1 MADYPGRPAGQ
12 NVQPGLDRPLA
23 CGLRGHRVCLA
34 ARRQLDRYG
43 ERCRRGDGG
52 GQRHQRHDQSIKGA
66 LQSATTG
73 RYPDALAQLSTAAAS
88 VADAQG
94 IATDLAKVG
103 DVSTLTE
110 WLTRT
115 KTFDDALG
123 LLWQAMIDSNG
134 RVTIQVTA
142 ALKAESDA
150 QALLPD
156 NNSILQVVLYE
167 LAGDLTSDGLA
178 IEAAKGQL
186 ATALSD
192 LTGGMVVGQ

>member
-1 MADYPGRPAGQ
+1 M
-12 NVQPGLDRPLA
+12 
-23 CGLRGHRVCLA
+23 
-34 ARRQLDRYG
+34 
-43 ERCRRGDGG
+43 
-52 GQRHQRHDQSIKGA
+52 
-66 LQSATTG
+66 
-73 RYPDALAQLSTAAAS
+73 
-88 VADAQG
+88 
-94 IATDLAKVG
+94 G

-123 LLWQAMIDSNG
+123 LLWQTMIDSNG

-150 QALLPD
+150 RSPPAQTTTRV
-156 NNSILQVVLYE
+156 LQVVLYE
-167 LAGDLTSDGLA
+167 LAGDLTSDGLS